1 MDSGLKLLYK
11 KIKEKT
17 ISHEEAAKELQL
29 LASQSSDAAA
39 SLYDY
44 NLVPE
49 VYVYDEPYLKDHTVY
64 NEQVLMGVTHG
75 SLAIN
80 TFFTIFPDETGVQ
93 LKKLN
98 FVEVIEVKPN
108 QQVEV
113 VVEPTPTESEI
124 EFQVLYRY
132 SSSGN
137 WNLTAAGSLQ
147 KYYWERRPAVIEE
160 LKHSMQEFFDLDLIY
175 IKNPAVRMG
184 DSYKTIT
191 KLYIGQ
197 DELLAR
203 VVLNESS
210 LAENHGYLLHPLII
224 NSVFLPILFLVE
236 TKESF
241 LPFGIQDI
249 KFQKISGLE
258 KCWLHIK
265 LEKNSGEMILFNAD
279 LINDESQVIAKFT
292 GCSMKRLRSTS
303 QVFKAQ
309 LNSYP
314 AKKQLRKQDGFPFDL
329 KIVNTTDLPDKI
341 QKYLIGKLNE
351 ILPDGSSPDLEV
363 NLMDLGLQSTQLLTL
378 TNEIEKETKIEL
390 NPTLFFEYPN
400 IKDLTEYFFQEHQAI
415 FAQLLGNS
423 TMHFQNSNYIEQ
435 VEKDIALKFEQKAL
449 KSGDAGAG
457 LPIIANETRDRDDI
471 AIIGMNGQ
479 FAEAANLAQFWNNI
493 RDNKDMMKEIPKSH
507 WDYRPWY
514 DETPGVKDKTYC
526 KWGSFINDVDKF
538 DAEFFNIS
546 PREANWMDPQLR
558 LLLQS
563 IYATGEDAGYIND
576 LRGTNTGVFVGV
588 CSHDYADL
596 IKEMNFPVDPYME
609 TGNTQ
614 TVIANRVSFLFN
626 FTGPSIAIDTACSSS
641 LVALHY
647 ACQALRNKECD
658 MAFVGG
664 VNLLLSSYHYRYFSS
679 IGALSRTGRCHTFD
693 ESADGYTPGEAIAS
707 VLLKS
712 LQQAKRDGDQIYA
725 VIKGSAAL
733 HGGYTPSLTAPSV
746 SGEENV
752 ILKAWEDARIDPE
765 TLSYIEAHGT
775 GTKLGD
781 PIEVNSL
788 KKAFKRFTN
797 KEHFCAIGSVK
808 ANMGHA
814 EGAAGLVGVLKVIQQ
829 MKHQKIPVI
838 PNIKKINSYI
848 QFDKSPLYINQKI
861 EEWKSPTGM
870 PRRAGVSSFGFA
882 GAYAHIVLEEYLD
895 HNRKVSSLA
904 TTNQYPA
911 IIVLSAKNEERL
923 KEQVQGLLSAI
934 KGQQF
939 LDIYLADMAYT
950 LQVGREAME
959 ERLAMVVESIKELK
973 EKLEDFIEGRK
984 NTDDLYWGQ
993 VKRNKDIIAMFTA
1006 DEDLEKIIDVWINKK
1021 IYKKLLNLWVKGLYF
1036 DWNKLYGDVKPQR
1049 ISLPTYPF
1057 ARESYW
1063 VPSEIKS
1070 ISNNAEI
1077 HANVFIHPLLHENI
1091 SDFSEQRFVSKFT
1104 GEESFINQR
1113 AVQGQ
1118 RMLPGIAGLEMA
1130 RMAVVQA
1137 MGSLK
1142 DEKNGLRLKNVVWGN
1157 PIFVGEEGLPIYIGL
1172 CPESNGEISYEI
1184 YSEAGK
1190 PNVEMQIYSQ
1200 GCAEL
1205 FPVPEF
1211 SILDSKTLQT
1221 ECSQSNLTSLQI
1233 YERLKSA
1240 GIFYHPE
1247 HVGIEKIYV
1256 GNKQVLAK
1264 LILPTTGENTQYQFA
1279 MHPILLDSILQTAI
1293 GLLYEIGN
1301 LKEYLPLALQKI
1313 EIMDNPASIM
1323 WALIRYS
1330 DDENVKDKVPNLD
1343 IQLFDEL
1350 GKVCVRMSNMQMQ
1363 EKTERKLLR

>member
-1 MDSGLKLLYK
+1 MDSGLRLLYK
-11 KIKEKT
+11 KIKDKT

-29 LASQSSDAAA
+29 FASQDSDAAA

-44 NLVPE
+44 DLVPE
-49 VYVYDEPYLKDHTVY
+49 IYVYDEPYLKDHTVY

-80 TFFTIFPDETGVQ
+80 TFFAIFPDEAGVQ

-98 FVEVIEVKPN
+98 FVEVIEVKQN

-113 VVEPTPTESEI
+113 IVEPTRAESVI

-137 WNLTAAGSLQ
+137 WNLTATGSLQ
-147 KYYWERRPAVIEE
+147 KYYLERMSIDMEE
-160 LKHSMQEFFDLDLIY
+160 LKNSMEEFFDLNLIY
-175 IKNPAVRMG
+175 IKNPAVRMKE
-184 DSYKTIT
+184 SYKTIT
-191 KLYIGQ
+191 KLYVGQ

-210 LAENHGYLLHPLII
+210 LAENHKYLLHPLII
-224 NSVFLPILFLVE
+224 NSIFLPILSLVE

-249 KFQKISGLE
+249 KFQKISSLE

-279 LINDESQVIAKFT
+279 LINDESQVVAKFT

-303 QVFKAQ
+303 QVFKTQ
-309 LNSYP
+309 LISYP
-314 AKKQLRKQDGFPFDL
+314 AKKQLRKQDGVSFDL
-329 KIVNTTDLPDKI
+329 KTVNTADLSDKI

-351 ILPDGSSPDLEV
+351 MLPDGPNPDLEV

-378 TNEIEKETKIEL
+378 TNEIEEETKIEL

-400 IKDLTEYFFQEHQAI
+400 IKDLTEYFFQEHREV

-423 TMHFQNSNYIEQ
+423 IMHFQNSNDREQIER
-435 VEKDIALKFEQKAL
+435 DIALKFEQKAL
-449 KSGDAGAG
+449 KSDDAGAG
-457 LPIIANETRDRDDI
+457 LPIIASETRDDI
-471 AIIGMNGQ
+471 AIIGMNGR
-479 FAEAANLAQFWNNI
+479 FAEAINLDQFWNNI
-493 RDNKDMMKEIPKSH
+493 RDNKEMMKEIPKSH

-563 IYATGEDAGYIND
+563 IYAAGEDAGYIND

-679 IGALSRTGRCHTFD
+679 IGALSHTGRCHTFD

-707 VLLKS
+707 ILLKS
-712 LQQAKRDGDQIYA
+712 LQQARRDGDQIYA

-746 SGEENV
+746 SGEESV

-765 TLSYIEAHGT
+765 TLTYIEAHGT

-848 QFDKSPLYINQKI
+848 QFDKSPLYMNQEI
-861 EEWKSPTGM
+861 EQWKSPAGI

-882 GAYAHIVLEEYLD
+882 GAYAHVVLEEYLN
-895 HNRKVSSLA
+895 HNRKVSPPA
-904 TTNQYPA
+904 VTNQRPA

-923 KEQVQGLLSAI
+923 KEQVQGLSDAI

-939 LDIYLADMAYT
+939 LDIHLADIAYT

-959 ERLAMVVESIKELK
+959 ERLAMIVGSIKELK
-973 EKLEDFIEGRK
+973 EKLENFIEGRK
-984 NTDDLYWGQ
+984 DIDDLYWGQ
-993 VKRNKDIIAMFTA
+993 VKRNKDIVAIFTA
-1006 DEDLEKIIDVWINKK
+1006 DEDLEKIIDIWINKK
-1021 IYKKLLNLWVKGLYF
+1021 IYKKLLNLWVKGLNL

-1057 ARESYW
+1057 AKERYW

-1070 ISNNAEI
+1070 VSNNAKI
-1077 HANVFIHPLLHENI
+1077 RANVFIHPLLHENI

-1104 GEESFINQR
+1104 GEESFMNQHT
-1113 AVQGQ
+1113 VQGQ
-1118 RMLPGIAGLEMA
+1118 RMLSGIAGLEMA

-1142 DEKNGLRLKNVVWGN
+1142 EEKNGLRLKNVVWGK
-1157 PIFVGEEGLPIYIGL
+1157 PIFVGEEGLQIYIGL
-1172 CPESNGEISYEI
+1172 CPDSNGEINYEI
-1184 YSEAGK
+1184 YSEAEK
-1190 PNVEMQIYSQ
+1190 PNVEMQVYSQ

-1205 FPVPEF
+1205 FSVPEF
-1211 SILDSKTLQT
+1211 SILDSKTLQN
-1221 ECSQSNLTSLQI
+1221 ECCQAYLTSLQI
-1233 YERLKSA
+1233 YERLRSA
-1240 GIFYHPE
+1240 GIFYNSE
-1247 HVGIEKIYV
+1247 HVGIEEVYAGIQ
-1256 GNKQVLAK
+1256 QVLAK
-1264 LILPTTGENTQYQFA
+1264 LILPVSDESTQYQFG
-1279 MHPILLDSILQTAI
+1279 MHPILLDAILQTAI
-1293 GLLYEIGN
+1293 GLLYEIDN
-1301 LKEYLPLALQKI
+1301 LKEYVPMSLQNL
-1313 EIMDNPASIM
+1313 EIMGNPASIT

-1330 DDENVKDKVPNLD
+1330 NDEKIKGKVPNLD

-1350 GKVCVRMSNMQMQ
+1350 GKVCVRMSNMQLQ
-1363 EKTERKLLR
+1363 EKTERKLLK